1 MIRGMIPGMDLII
14 IIPMELK
21 MPNKDTIA
29 GQMNVA
35 CFLFV
40 EPLVIEQMNTITLM
54 NYEIKKKSRVR

>member
-40 EPLVIEQMNTITLM
+40 EPLVIAQMNTITLI
-54 NYEIKKKSRVR
+54 N